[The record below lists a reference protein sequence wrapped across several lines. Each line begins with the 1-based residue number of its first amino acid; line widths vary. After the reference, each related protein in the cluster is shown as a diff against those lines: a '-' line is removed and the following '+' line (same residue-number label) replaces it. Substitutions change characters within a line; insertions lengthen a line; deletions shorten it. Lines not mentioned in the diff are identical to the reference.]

1 MKITIS
7 PELKTKLPNFQVFA
21 YSMDVSV
28 KNTLEVEKMLFE
40 LKDEVNNKYDITEVV
55 NIPKLK
61 HSRDGYKKLG
71 KDPSRYRLATEALIR
86 RLVKGMDLYRINDVV
101 DLGNILSAKTMRSV
115 CCVDMDK
122 ICGNIYIRIGNE
134 SDDYYG
140 INRGHI
146 NITNMPVYCDEIG
159 PFGTPTSDTDRTAIS
174 NETKKII
181 VMLIA
186 FDDSE
191 IEEDCELLISLYRD
205 YANALNIEKIE
216 ETL

>member
-1 MKITIS
+1 M
-7 PELKTKLPNFQVFA
+7 
-21 YSMDVSV
+21 
-28 KNTLEVEKMLFE
+28 
-40 LKDEVNNKYDITEVV
+40 
-55 NIPKLK
+55 
-61 HSRDGYKKLG
+61 
-71 KDPSRYRLATEALIR
+71 
-86 RLVKGMDLYRINDVV
+86 
-101 DLGNILSAKTMRSV
+101 
-115 CCVDMDK
+115 
-122 ICGNIYIRIGNE
+122 
-134 SDDYYG
+134 
-140 INRGHI
+140 NRGHI